1 LACIFHQREILGLA
15 VKSAQWL
22 INLRVEKVYFS
33 TSSQMRRQMDVRS
46 ASGILPQ
53 YMFALNPSCDSVV
66 AHPATAIIIEIYI
79 AYENT
84 DEIREDAGVHID

>member
-33 TSSQMRRQMDVRS
+33 TFSQMRRQMDVR
-46 ASGILPQ
+46 
-53 YMFALNPSCDSVV
+53 YFA
-66 AHPATAIIIEIYI
+66 AI
-79 AYENT
+79 NVCVKSKL
-84 DEIREDAGVHID
+84 R

>member
-22 INLRVEKVYFS
+22 INLRVEKVCFS

-46 ASGILPQ
+46 A
-53 YMFALNPSCDSVV
+53 
-66 AHPATAIIIEIYI
+66 TAIWPQ
-79 AYENT
+79 
-84 DEIREDAGVHID
+84 